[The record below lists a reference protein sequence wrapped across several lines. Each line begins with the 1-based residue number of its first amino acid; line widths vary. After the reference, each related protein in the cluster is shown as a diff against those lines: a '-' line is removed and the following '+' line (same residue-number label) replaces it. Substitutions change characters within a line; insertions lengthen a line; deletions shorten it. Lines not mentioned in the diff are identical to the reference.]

1 MPKPDPS
8 SYPAYFKKYTDQ
20 VPEEDLF
27 TSLDNQL
34 PMIREFLSSI
44 PEEKSSFAY
53 GEGKWTL
60 KELLQHIIDTER
72 IFCYRALCFARK
84 EKASLPGF
92 DENDYASHSH
102 ANERKWKELV
112 NEFLVVREGTT
123 TLFNS
128 FSATALNNS
137 GISDNKPITT
147 LAAGFIILGHFYHHK
162 KIMEERYL

>member
-1 MPKPDPS
+1 MSKPDPS
-8 SYPAYFKKYTDQ
+8 SYPAYFKKYIDE
-20 VPEEDLF
+20 VPEEDFF
-27 TSLDNQL
+27 TALGNQL
-34 PMIREFLSSI
+34 PVIREFLSSI

-92 DENDYASHSH
+92 DENDYASHSR

-128 FSATALNNS
+128 FSGAALNSS
-137 GISDNKPITT
+137 GISNNNPLSS